1 MGAIDC
7 KYLWL
12 DSGTLINATEIAAYL
27 DSINAD

>member
-12 DSGTLINATEIAAYL
+12 DSWSLINATVIAYYI